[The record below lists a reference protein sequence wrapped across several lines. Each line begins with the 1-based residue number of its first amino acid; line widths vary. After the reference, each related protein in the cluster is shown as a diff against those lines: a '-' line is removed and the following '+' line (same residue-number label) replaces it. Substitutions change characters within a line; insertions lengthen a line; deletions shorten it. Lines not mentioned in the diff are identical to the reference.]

1 MEWARTGEFVRMVTR
16 ESATHTT
23 DQICHEIPIHAD
35 HSTMVKF
42 DSRSDTNCINIRTH
56 LVQLAKE
63 APDIIRDRFLK
74 GKLKTRVGG
83 NTVVVGYG
91 RGNDLY
97 LKERKSD
104 RCYVEIV

>member
-42 DSRSDTNCINIRTH
+42 DNRSDPNCINIRTH

-74 GKLKTRVGG
+74 GKLKTRYNG
-83 NTVVVGYG
+83 NTVVLKSC
-91 RGNDLY
+91 RGNGLH
-97 LKERKSD
+97 LKD
-104 RCYVEIV
+104 RCSVEIVQR